1 MSASP
6 AEKAAIAKFRALGD
20 RLKGDS
26 WTVESDDDGAHLL
39 SFRSSH
45 DTAILA
51 SFNEKASREEIDLV
65 VHALPLLFHFL
76 DMLGRATRKIES
88 LEAQLGK
95 RSRPQE
101 PILRE
106 GDFAA
111 NAAMLCDNVEFHRFL
126 EKKDTHGAIFDA
138 KQADAALKRVLHIT
152 SKKQLNEE
160 AKPQSAWLDL
170 RNEFE
175 HRMRVGR

>member
-95 RSRPQE
+95 RSQQQE
-101 PILRE
+101 PVLRQ
-106 GDFAA
+106 GNFAA
-111 NAAMLCDNVEFHRFL
+111 NAAIHCGEELFHRFL
-126 EKKDTHGAIFDA
+126 ERKDTEGAIFD
-138 KQADAALKRVLHIT
+138 KTQAEAALNRVLRIT
-152 SKKQLNEE
+152 SKTQLNTE
-160 AKPQSAWLDL
+160 AKAQSAWFEL
-170 RNEFE
+170 RSEYDDWKA
-175 HRMRVGR
+175 RQ